1 MATKRRLRSGS
12 IQYVIKR
19 AGVLDRPLY
28 LTYEAGQEEEGDAH
42 VARIEALLDRGIVP
56 HEAQSNESAFTVEQ
70 LVRIYE
76 RDAHPSRKDRSALGP
91 VVRENGRTPLT
102 AINVDWVDAWIS
114 SMKRIDKLAPASIR
128 ARVGALARC
137 TDWGVRKKH
146 LLLPDTP
153 LRNLPD
159 GYAQYT
165 KTDEAEAGVKRVD
178 VERDRRLEP
187 GEHEKIMATIEAGV
201 LPRKQRPM
209 VIEHK
214 PAVRAL
220 YLLALESAMR
230 LREIYSLTV
239 DQVKLGQRTVF
250 LDKTKNG
257 DKRQVPLSSVAVRV
271 LQDYLGGERVVPPG
285 GRADLVFPW
294 WGGEAGTLDE
304 VSDRLSK
311 LFHNPRSPGIFD
323 VAGCRDL
330 KFHDLRHEATSR
342 LFERTTLSESQI
354 MKITGHK
361 SHRMMMRYANLRGS
375 NLAEKLW

>member
-1 MATKRRLRSGS
+1 MPTKRRLRSGS

-19 AGVLDRPLY
+19 AGVLDKPLY
-28 LTYEAGQEEEGDAH
+28 LTYRPEQEAEGDEHA
-42 VARIEALLDRGIVP
+42 ARIEAMLDRGILPTEV
-56 HEAQSNESAFTVEQ
+56 QSSESVFSVAQ
-70 LVRIYE
+70 LVTAYE
-76 RDAHPSRKDRSALGP
+76 RDAHPSPKDRSALGP
-91 VVRENGRTPLT
+91 IVREHGRTPLT

-137 TDWGVRKKH
+137 TDWGVRKKF
-146 LLLPDTP
+146 LVLPDNP

-165 KTDEAEAGVKRVD
+165 KTDETEAGVKRTD

-187 GEHEKIMATIEAGV
+187 GEHEKILATIEAGV
-201 LPRKQRPM
+201 LRRKQRPLA
-209 VIEHK
+209 IEYK

-220 YLLALESAMR
+220 YLLALETAMR

-239 DQVKLGQRTVF
+239 DQVRLAQRTVF
-250 LDKTKNG
+250 LEKTKNG
-257 DKRQVPLSSVAVRV
+257 DKRQVPLSSVALKV
-271 LQDYLGGERVVPPG
+271 LKDYMESEREIPPG
-285 GRADLVFPW
+285 HQQDLLFPW
-294 WGGEAGTLDE
+294 WDGDEGRLVE

-323 VAGCRDL
+323 VAGCVDL

-375 NLAEKLW
+375 NLAESLW